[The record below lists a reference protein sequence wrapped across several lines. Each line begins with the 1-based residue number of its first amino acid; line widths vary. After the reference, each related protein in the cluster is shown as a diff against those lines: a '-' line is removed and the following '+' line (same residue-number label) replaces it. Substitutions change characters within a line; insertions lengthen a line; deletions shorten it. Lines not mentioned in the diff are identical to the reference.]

1 MRSILLF
8 ILLLAACAKG
18 SAQKPSTQF
27 FEIDTIM
34 VDGNKKTRRPIIL
47 RELEFAQSDKV
58 AHGKLKK
65 LLKQSEN
72 NLLNTGLFNFVEINA
87 DTAGKLLKINIELTE
102 QWYSWVF
109 PYFEMVDRNFNT
121 WWETKDFSRAD
132 YGLLFIQENF
142 RGRNEE
148 IHVKM
153 IGGHNEYLNFRYLI
167 PYFDSKKQ
175 WGAIVEGEFLRSR
188 ETAVLTRDD
197 ELVFFNDEERYPIK
211 KNTGKVTLSY
221 RKKLYRRH
229 FFSLAYKDYAF
240 MDTLAMIN
248 PDFLMG
254 NKSRA
259 RYLGLSYEYE
269 RDFRDYISYPL
280 KGHYV
285 DIILE
290 KEGLGMLDNVV
301 DFWRFKGFFQ
311 KYWKFS
317 SRWYAASGLT
327 LSFSDESKQP
337 YFLNSGLGYNK
348 SFVRSY
354 EYNVINGNN
363 YGLLRSN
370 IKFALIPTKTVNL
383 DFIPLEQFSKLFYAL
398 YVNAFVDFGYV
409 DSFDSWQSNG
419 NHLPGE
425 LLMGKG
431 IGIDLVTYYEKVFR
445 FEYSWDKNNNGGFFL
460 HFVAPI

>member
-1 MRSILLF
+1 MRNFLLF
-8 ILLLAACAKG
+8 IFLLAATMMS
-18 SAQKPSTQF
+18 SAQKPPARF
-27 FEIDTIM
+27 FEVDTIM
-34 VDGNKKTRRPIIL
+34 VEGNKKTRRPIIL
-47 RELEFAQSDKV
+47 RELEFAQGDKI
-58 AHGKLKK
+58 APEKLKK
-65 LLKQSEN
+65 LITQSEN
-72 NLLNTGLFNFVEINA
+72 NLLNTELFNFVEITA
-87 DTAGKLLKINIELTE
+87 DTTGSMLSMNIELTE
-102 QWYSWVF
+102 QWYSWVL
-109 PYFEMVDRNFNT
+109 PYFEIVDRNFNT
-121 WWETKDFSRAD
+121 WWKTKDFSRAD

-148 IHVKM
+148 INLKM
-153 IGGHNEYLNFRYLI
+153 IRGYNEYLNFEYLI
-167 PYFDSKKQ
+167 PYFDPKKQ
-175 WGAIVEGEFLRSR
+175 WGAIIEGELLRSH
-188 ETAVLTRDD
+188 ETAVLTRNDD
-197 ELVFFNDEERYPIK
+197 LVYFNDEERFPIK
-211 KNTGKVTLSY
+211 KNMGKVTLFY

-248 PDFLMG
+248 PDFLVG

-259 RYLGLSYEYE
+259 RYFGINYEYE
-269 RDFRDYISYPL
+269 VDFRDYISYPL
-280 KGHYV
+280 KGHYL

-290 KEGLGMLDNVV
+290 KEGLGMMDNVV
-301 DFWRFKGFFQ
+301 DFWRFRGFFQ

-317 SRWYAASGLT
+317 NRWYAASGLI
-327 LSFSDESKQP
+327 LYFSDESKQP
-337 YFLNSGLGYNK
+337 YFLNSGLGYRK
-348 SFVRSY
+348 FFVRSY

-370 IKFALIPTKTVNL
+370 IKFALVPTKTADL

-409 DSFDSWQSNG
+409 DSFDNWQSNG

-460 HFVAPI
+460 HFMAPI